1 MAQRPVSG
9 GSRNSVRTIISTD
22 MDGTLL
28 GHEDFAFEPALPLI
42 RELNALD
49 IPIVLNTSKTAVEV
63 LSWQAKLGISGP
75 AIVENG
81 SAIINPV
88 GSTADGTGVDALDSM
103 HVYGAQMA
111 ELDGF
116 VRSVAPGATN
126 LLQCDAQLAGELTG
140 LAGAQLRAALS
151 RQFSI
156 PLKFDDSVERDA
168 FIQSAQARGLQCKQ
182 GGRFLSLQGACDKGA
197 TLQHLV
203 ADFEQAWQSD
213 VCVVALGDN
222 HNDLGMLQI
231 ADLPIVVN
239 TASGH
244 ELRIASP
251 TAIYTSAQAPEGWV
265 EGVKAALSRL
275 SIFD

>member
-1 MAQRPVSG
+1 
-9 GSRNSVRTIISTD
+9 VRTIISTD

-28 GHEDFAFEPALPLI
+28 GHKDFAFEPVLPLI
-42 RELNALD
+42 RELTALE

-63 LSWQAKLGISGP
+63 LSWQSKLGISGP

-81 SAIINPV
+81 SAILNPV
-88 GSTADGTGVDALDSM
+88 GFNADRNRAEAVESM
-103 HVYGAQMA
+103 HVYGAEIR
-111 ELDGF
+111 ELDRF
-116 VRSVAPGATN
+116 VRSAAPRAIN
-126 LLQCDAQLAGELTG
+126 LLQCDSRLAGELTG
-140 LAGAQLRAALS
+140 LAGAQLHAALS

-156 PLKFDDSVERDA
+156 PLKFDDAGERDA
-168 FIQSAQARGLQCKQ
+168 FVRSAQARGLQCKQ

-197 TLQHLV
+197 TLRHLV
-203 ADFEQAWQSD
+203 ADFEETWQSD

-244 ELRIASP
+244 ELRVASSA
-251 TAIYTSAQAPEGWV
+251 AIYTSAQAPEGWV

-275 SIFD
+275 SII